1 MYDNCEIFVNNKTF
15 HMGNNLKE
23 LFKYLHIPTKLNTLI
38 IDNNYIKK
46 TENKTLLLIL
56 YDNETLNKL
65 NINITF
71 QIFYFLTEKSINT
84 KLDNYKSNIITNISN
99 NVHKYFVPSIPL
111 PNDDKCNNIDNF
123 FILKVFTSIFNK
135 NINFDIIYNFALY
148 YKYNNI
154 KKVLSVLNKDNK
166 EKHRYICFQNIDL
179 ISNIYINEFG
189 LDKSKE
195 TVLIEFREFPHVEF
209 LLRNM
214 IYKLPKEWNHTIVC
228 GIQNYDM
235 MKNISNKISK
245 FVKSKIKVI
254 KLQVTNLNRD
264 DYCELLTSKYFWELF
279 TGEHILLYQE
289 DTMLFHGNIDPFLRY
304 DYIGAPWKKTQDDNK
319 LHVGNGGFSL
329 RTKSAMLR
337 VINLKRNL
345 TIGKSTMRYMKN
357 SKLNC
362 IPEDVYFSKS
372 LIDFN
377 LGTVCEYDKALQFSQ
392 ESIKGDNPLG
402 GHAFWLAESKKKIYN
417 VYKLN
422 DPNYYLT
429 VNHRGGWK
437 SIITNL
443 INNNII
449 ANDTFHSIIN
459 NNILLVDIVE
469 KYFLWEKKEKIID
482 EEWVGIIHIV
492 PNTPNYLRN
501 IQIENLLHNNY
512 FNKSLK
518 NCRGIIVLSNYLLN
532 YLKYKLPPSI
542 KLKHIKHPT
551 NMNECNKFNI
561 EVFIK
566 NIYTNKIKIVQL
578 GSQLRYL
585 SSIYKIKSNYKKLW
599 LPGRKDKELLFHWL
613 NKECSVF
620 NISITDEEKNSVNLY
635 YTHNFNEYDTIILN
649 NIIIIHLINAS
660 ANNAIL
666 ELMYLNIP
674 FFVNKLDAVIEY
686 IGNDYPLY
694 FNSLKEIEE
703 IINNKELLIKK
714 MKAGTNYLKKINK
727 HDISLKYFNSE
738 MLKFINE

>member
-1 MYDNCEIFVNNKTF
+1 
-15 HMGNNLKE
+15 
-23 LFKYLHIPTKLNTLI
+23 
-38 IDNNYIKK
+38 
-46 TENKTLLLIL
+46 
-56 YDNETLNKL
+56 
-65 NINITF
+65 
-71 QIFYFLTEKSINT
+71 
-84 KLDNYKSNIITNISN
+84 
-99 NVHKYFVPSIPL
+99 
-111 PNDDKCNNIDNF
+111 
-123 FILKVFTSIFNK
+123 
-135 NINFDIIYNFALY
+135 
-148 YKYNNI
+148 
-154 KKVLSVLNKDNK
+154 
-166 EKHRYICFQNIDL
+166 
-179 ISNIYINEFG
+179 
-189 LDKSKE
+189 
-195 TVLIEFREFPHVEF
+195 
-209 LLRNM
+209 
-214 IYKLPKEWNHTIVC
+214 
-228 GIQNYDM
+228 
-235 MKNISNKISK
+235 
-245 FVKSKIKVI
+245 
-254 KLQVTNLNRD
+254 
-264 DYCELLTSKYFWELF
+264 
-279 TGEHILLYQE
+279 
-289 DTMLFHGNIDPFLRY
+289 
-304 DYIGAPWKKTQDDNK
+304 
-319 LHVGNGGFSL
+319 
-329 RTKSAMLR
+329 MLR

-357 SKLNC
+357 SKLKC

-377 LGTVCEYDKALQFSQ
+377 LGTVSQYDHALQFSQ

-402 GHAFWLAESKKKIYN
+402 GHAFWLAESNKKIYN

-449 ANDTFHSIIN
+449 ANDSFHSIIN
-459 NNILLVDIVE
+459 NNILLIDIVE
-469 KYFLWEKKEKIID
+469 KYFLWEKKETVID

-501 IQIENLLHNNY
+501 IQIENLLDNNY

-532 YLKYKLPPSI
+532 YLKYKLPDI
-542 KLKHIKHPT
+542 KLRHIKHPT
-551 NMNECNKFNI
+551 IMNECSKFNI
-561 EVFIK
+561 DVFIK

-585 SSIYKIKSNYKKLW
+585 SSIYKIKCNYKKIW

-613 NKECSVF
+613 SRECSVF
-620 NISITDEEKNSVNLY
+620 DISITDKEKNSVNLY
-635 YTHNFNEYDTIILN
+635 YTHNFNEYDNIILN
-649 NIIIIHLINAS
+649 NVIIIHLINAS

-694 FNSLKEIEE
+694 FNSLKEIED

-714 MKAGTNYLKKINK
+714 MKVGTNYLKKINK

>member
-1 MYDNCEIFVNNKTF
+1 MYDICEIFVNNKTF

-23 LFKYLHIPTKLNTLI
+23 LFKYLHIPTKLNTSI
-38 IDNNYIKK
+38 INNNYIKK
-46 TENKTLLLIL
+46 TENNTLLLIL
-56 YDNETLNKL
+56 YDNETLNRL

-71 QIFYFLTEKSINT
+71 QIFYFLIERNLNSN
-84 KLDNYKSNIITNISN
+84 LNNYKSNIITNIHSN
-99 NVHKYFVPSIPL
+99 IHKFFVPSIPL
-111 PNDDKCNNIDNF
+111 PNDDTYDNIDNF
-123 FILKVFTSIFNK
+123 FILKVFSIIFNK
-135 NINFDIIYNFALY
+135 NISFDTIYNFALY
-148 YKYNNI
+148 YNYNNI

-179 ISNIYINEFG
+179 ISNIYTKEFG

-195 TVLIEFREFPHVEF
+195 TLLIEFREFPHVEF

-214 IYKLPKEWNHTIVC
+214 INKLSKEWNHTIVC

-235 MKNISNKISK
+235 MKSISNKICK
-245 FVKSKIKVI
+245 FVKSKIKII
-254 KLQVTNLNRD
+254 KLQITNLDRD
-264 DYCELLTSKYFWELF
+264 KYCDLLTSKYFWDLF
-279 TGEHILLYQE
+279 AGEHILLYQE
-289 DTMLFHGNIDPFLRY
+289 DTMLFHGNIDPFLKY

-319 LHVGNGGFSL
+319 FHVGNGGFSL

-345 TIGKSTMRYMKN
+345 TIGKSTMKYMKN

-377 LGTVCEYDKALQFSQ
+377 LGTVSHYDEALHFSQ
-392 ESIKGDNPLG
+392 EAIKGENPLG
-402 GHAFWLAESKKKIYN
+402 GHAFWLAEPKKKIYN

-422 DPNYYLT
+422 NSDYYLT

-449 ANDTFHSIIN
+449 VDNNLHGVIN
-459 NNILLVDIVE
+459 NKIILLDIVE
-469 KYFLWEKKEKIID
+469 KYFLWEKKEKVID
-482 EEWVGIIHIV
+482 KEWVGIIHIV
-492 PNTPNYLRN
+492 PNTPNYLKN
-501 IQIENLLHNNY
+501 IQIENLLLNKY
-512 FNKSLK
+512 FIESLK
-518 NCRGIIVLSNYLLN
+518 YCKGIIVLSNYLLN
-532 YLKYKLPPSI
+532 YLKYKIPNV

-551 NMNECNKFNI
+551 NMNECNKFDI

-566 NIYTNKIKIVQL
+566 KIYTNKIKIVQL

-585 SSIYKIKSNYKKLW
+585 STIYKIKSKYKKIW
-599 LPGRKDKELLFHWL
+599 LSGRKDTEPLFHWL
-613 NKECSVF
+613 NKECSMF
-620 NISITDEEKNSVNLY
+620 DITITDEEINNVSLY
-635 YTHNFNEYDTIILN
+635 YTHNFNEYDNIILN

-686 IGNDYPLY
+686 IGSDYPLY
-694 FNSLKEIEE
+694 FNSLNEIEE

-714 MKAGTNYLKKINK
+714 MKEGTEYLKKINK
-727 HDISLKYFNSE
+727 HDISMNYFNSE

>member
-1 MYDNCEIFVNNKTF
+1 MYDICEIFVNNKTF

-23 LFKYLHIPTKLNTLI
+23 LLKYLHIPTKLNTSI
-38 IDNNYIKK
+38 INNNYIKK

-56 YDNETLNKL
+56 YDNETLNRL

-71 QIFYFLTEKSINT
+71 QIFYFLIERNLNSN
-84 KLDNYKSNIITNISN
+84 LNNYKSNIITNIHSN
-99 NVHKYFVPSIPL
+99 IHKFFVPSIPL
-111 PNDDKCNNIDNF
+111 PNDDTYDNIDNF

-135 NINFDIIYNFALY
+135 NINFDTIYNFALY

-179 ISNIYINEFG
+179 ISNIYTKEFG

-195 TVLIEFREFPHVEF
+195 TLLIEFREFPHVEF

-214 IYKLPKEWNHTIVC
+214 INKLPKEWNHTIVC

-235 MKNISNKISK
+235 MKSISNKICK
-245 FVKSKIKVI
+245 FVKSKIKII
-254 KLQVTNLNRD
+254 KLQITNLDRD
-264 DYCELLTSKYFWELF
+264 KYCDLLTSKYFWDLF
-279 TGEHILLYQE
+279 AGEHILLYQE
-289 DTMLFHGNIDPFLRY
+289 DTMLFHGNIDPFLKY

-319 LHVGNGGFSL
+319 FHVGNGGFSL

-345 TIGKSTMRYMKN
+345 TIGKSTMKYMKN

-377 LGTVCEYDKALQFSQ
+377 LGTVSHYDEALHFSQ
-392 ESIKGDNPLG
+392 EAIKGENPLG
-402 GHAFWLAESKKKIYN
+402 GHAFWLAEPKKKIYN

-422 DPNYYLT
+422 NSDYYLT

-449 ANDTFHSIIN
+449 VDNNLHGVIN
-459 NNILLVDIVE
+459 NKIILLDIVE
-469 KYFLWEKKEKIID
+469 KYFLWEKKEKVID

-492 PNTPNYLRN
+492 PNTPNYLKN
-501 IQIENLLHNNY
+501 IQIENLLLNKY
-512 FNKSLK
+512 FIESLK
-518 NCRGIIVLSNYLLN
+518 YCKGIIVLSNYLLN
-532 YLKYKLPPSI
+532 YLKYKIPNV

-551 NMNECNKFNI
+551 NMNECNKFDI

-566 NIYTNKIKIVQL
+566 KIYTNKIKIVQL

-585 SSIYKIKSNYKKLW
+585 STIYKIKSKYKKIW
-599 LPGRKDKELLFHWL
+599 LSGRKDTEPLFHWL

-620 NISITDEEKNSVNLY
+620 DIAITDEERNNVNLY
-635 YTHNFNEYDTIILN
+635 YTHDFNEYDNIILN

-686 IGNDYPLY
+686 IGSDYPLY
-694 FNSLKEIEE
+694 FNSLNEIEE

-714 MKAGTNYLKKINK
+714 MKEGTEYLKKIKK
-727 HDISLKYFNSE
+727 HDISMNYFNSE
-738 MLKFINE
+738 MLKFINK

>member
-1 MYDNCEIFVNNKTF
+1 MYDICEIFVNNKTF

-23 LFKYLHIPTKLNTLI
+23 LFKYLHIPTKLNTSI
-38 IDNNYIKK
+38 INNNYIKK
-46 TENKTLLLIL
+46 TENNTLLLIL
-56 YDNETLNKL
+56 YDNETLNRL

-71 QIFYFLTEKSINT
+71 QIFYFLIERNLNSN
-84 KLDNYKSNIITNISN
+84 LNNYKSNIITNIHSN
-99 NVHKYFVPSIPL
+99 IHKFFVPSIPL
-111 PNDDKCNNIDNF
+111 PNDDTYDNIDNF
-123 FILKVFTSIFNK
+123 FILKVFSIIFNK
-135 NINFDIIYNFALY
+135 NISFDTIYNFALY
-148 YKYNNI
+148 YNYNNI

-179 ISNIYINEFG
+179 ISNIYTKEFG

-195 TVLIEFREFPHVEF
+195 TLLIEFREFPHVEF

-214 IYKLPKEWNHTIVC
+214 INKLSKEWNHTIVC

-235 MKNISNKISK
+235 MKSISNKICK
-245 FVKSKIKVI
+245 FVKSKIKII
-254 KLQVTNLNRD
+254 KLQITNLDRD
-264 DYCELLTSKYFWELF
+264 KYCDLLTSKYFWDLF
-279 TGEHILLYQE
+279 AGEHILLYQE
-289 DTMLFHGNIDPFLRY
+289 DTMLFHGNIDPFLKY

-319 LHVGNGGFSL
+319 FHVGNGGFSL

-345 TIGKSTMRYMKN
+345 TIGKSTMKYMKN

-377 LGTVCEYDKALQFSQ
+377 LGTVSHYDEALHFSQ
-392 ESIKGDNPLG
+392 EAIKGENPLG
-402 GHAFWLAESKKKIYN
+402 GHAFWLAEPKKKIYN

-422 DPNYYLT
+422 NSDYYLT

-449 ANDTFHSIIN
+449 VDNNLHGVIN
-459 NNILLVDIVE
+459 NKIILLDIVE
-469 KYFLWEKKEKIID
+469 KYFLWEKKEKVID
-482 EEWVGIIHIV
+482 KEWVGIIHIV
-492 PNTPNYLRN
+492 PNTPNYLKN
-501 IQIENLLHNNY
+501 IQIENLLLNKY
-512 FNKSLK
+512 FIESLK
-518 NCRGIIVLSNYLLN
+518 YCKGIIVLSNYLLN
-532 YLKYKLPPSI
+532 YLKYKIPNV

-551 NMNECNKFNI
+551 NMNECNKFDI

-566 NIYTNKIKIVQL
+566 KIYTNKIKIVQL

-585 SSIYKIKSNYKKLW
+585 STIYKIKSKYKKIW
-599 LPGRKDKELLFHWL
+599 LSGRKDTEPLFHWL

-620 NISITDEEKNSVNLY
+620 DITITDEEINNVNLY
-635 YTHNFNEYDTIILN
+635 YTHNFNEYDNIILN

-686 IGNDYPLY
+686 IGSDYPLY
-694 FNSLKEIEE
+694 FNSLNEIEE

-714 MKAGTNYLKKINK
+714 MKEGTEYLKKINK
-727 HDISLKYFNSE
+727 HDISMNYFNSE

>member
-1 MYDNCEIFVNNKTF
+1 MYNKCEIFVNSKTF

-23 LFKYLHIPTKLNTLI
+23 LLKYLHIPTKLNTLL

-46 TENKTLLLIL
+46 TENNTLLFIL

-71 QIFYFLTEKSINT
+71 QIYFFLIEKS
-84 KLDNYKSNIITNISN
+84 LDTNLNNYKSNIITTISS
-99 NVHKYFVPSIPL
+99 NVYKYFVPSIPL
-111 PNDDKCNNIDNF
+111 PNDDKCDNIDNF
-123 FILKVFTSIFNK
+123 FILKVFSIILNK
-135 NINFDIIYNFALY
+135 NVNFDIIYKFALY
-148 YKYNNI
+148 YNYSNI

-214 IYKLPKEWNHTIVC
+214 IHKLPKEWNHTIVC
-228 GIQNYDM
+228 GKENYNM
-235 MKNISNKISK
+235 MINISNKICK
-245 FVKSKIKVI
+245 YVKSKINVI
-254 KLQVTNLNRD
+254 KLQVTNLDRD
-264 DYCELLTSKYFWELF
+264 KYCELLTSKHFWNLF
-279 TGEHILLYQE
+279 IGEHILLYQE
-289 DTMLFHGNIDPFLRY
+289 DTMLFHGNISPFLKY

-319 LHVGNGGFSL
+319 FHVGNGGFSL
-329 RTKSAMLR
+329 RTKSSMLR

-345 TIGKSTMRYMKN
+345 TIGKSTTQYMKN

-377 LGTVCEYDKALQFSQ
+377 LGTVSQYDDALHFSQ
-392 ESIKGDNPLG
+392 EVIKGDNPLG
-402 GHAFWLAESKKKIYN
+402 GHAFWQAEPKRKIYN

-422 DPNYYLT
+422 NPDYYLT

-443 INNNII
+443 IKNNII
-449 ANDTFHSIIN
+449 SDNNLHGIIN
-459 NNILLVDIVE
+459 NNILLLDVIE
-469 KYFLWEKKEKIID
+469 KYFIWDKNDKIIKED
-482 EEWVGIIHIV
+482 WVGIIHIV
-492 PNTPNYLRN
+492 PNTPNYMKN
-501 IQIENLLHNNY
+501 IQIENLLTNKY
-512 FNKSLK
+512 FVESLK
-518 NCRGIIVLSNYLLN
+518 YCKGIIVLSNYLLN
-532 YLKYKLPPSI
+532 YLKYKIPNV
-542 KLKHIKHPT
+542 KLKNIKHPVT
-551 NMNECNKFNI
+551 INDCKKFTIEAFTKNMD
-561 EVFIK
+561 
-566 NIYTNKIKIVQL
+566 TNKIKIVQL

-585 SSIYKIKSNYKKLW
+585 SSIYKIKSNFNKLW
-599 LPGRKDKELLFHWL
+599 LPGRKNTELLFHCL
-613 NKECSVF
+613 NRECSLF
-620 NISITDEEKNSVNLY
+620 NITITEKERNNVTMY
-635 YTHNFNEYDTIILN
+635 YTDNYKEYDNIILN

-694 FNSLKEIEE
+694 FNSLKDIEN

-714 MKAGTNYLKKINK
+714 MKEANEYLKKIDK
-727 HDISLKYFNSE
+727 HDISMNYFNSE